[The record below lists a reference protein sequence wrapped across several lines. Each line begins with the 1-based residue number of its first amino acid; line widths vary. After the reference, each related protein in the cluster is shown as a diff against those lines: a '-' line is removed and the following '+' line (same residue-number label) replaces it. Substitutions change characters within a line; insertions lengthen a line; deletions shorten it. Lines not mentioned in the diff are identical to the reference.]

1 MLSMRPRAVA
11 TALGSTLKTG
21 VQARSITASAV
32 NKQDVTFPR
41 DEEAKSRRPQRGPKD
56 GSTAKPRGQRLHAS
70 TDKPRDQKLHNRNGS
85 FMLNKRLADK
95 PMSLMTLADL
105 STTQIA
111 TLIKLSLAY
120 KTIATVYRTGG
131 IISRL
136 TKESVALIFN
146 KRSTR
151 TRVASET
158 AITALGGNALF
169 LGKDDIQLGVNES
182 LEDTA
187 RIIGSMT
194 AGIMARVG
202 EHVEVEVSSFRYV
215 ISRCALWEV
224 LGLTLRNVISPDFGA
239 KGGRP
244 SHQRA
249 IGSLASYPDSRGH
262 HDDV

>member
-1 MLSMRPRAVA
+1 MRPRAVA
-11 TALGSTLKTG
+11 TALGLTLKTG

-41 DEEAKSRRPQRGPKD
+41 DEEAKSRRPQRVPKD
-56 GSTAKPRGQRLHAS
+56 GSTAKPRGGQRLPHS
-70 TDKPRDQKLHNRNGS
+70 ENKPRDQKLRNPNGS
-85 FMLNKRLADK
+85 FKVIRRLADK

-120 KTIATVYRTGG
+120 KTIATDVRTGG

-158 AITALGGNALF
+158 AITALGGSALF

-202 EHVEVEVSSFRYV
+202 EHVEVEVSSFEHV
-215 ISRCALWEV
+215 ISRFALSEE
-224 LGLTLRNVISPDFGA
+224 LGLTSRNVMFPDFGA
-239 KGGRP
+239 KGRRP

-249 IGSLASYPDSRGH
+249 IGSLASYPDPRGH